1 MKICVIIVALIG
13 HVISKKKGQVR
24 SQRQIF
30 TNSTNIAPLENN
42 ETDLKAL
49 SKIYSNFFL
58 LIFVYK
64 FWLTN

>member
-1 MKICVIIVALIG
+1 MKICVVIVALIG

-42 ETDLKAL
+42 ETDFKAL
-49 SKIYSNFFL
+49 LIIVNKKVFLYSGEF
-58 LIFVYK
+58 
-64 FWLTN
+64 

>member
-42 ETDLKAL
+42 ETDFKAL
-49 SKIYSNFFL
+49 PIIAYKEIFFFQSNFN
-58 LIFVYK
+58 K
-64 FWLTN
+64 